1 MKHAKRHPLIFGTLI
16 LTITGLITR
25 IIGFFYRIYLSR
37 LFGEEGMGIYQL
49 LSPALSL
56 SFSLTAAGYQ
66 TAISK
71 FVAANTAGRR
81 SDDLKTL
88 LTGASITLPLSLGVN
103 AVLFLAAEPIGIF
116 LLKEARTISMLRIL
130 SFSIPFA
137 ALHACINGY
146 FYGKK
151 KASVPALTQLLEQLA
166 RVGCVF
172 LVTGADLSE
181 GRTPS
186 INAAVLGLTVGELLS
201 MLIALI
207 CLYIHLYPD
216 ASVLSLQNICPSS
229 AVYRDLLG
237 MALPLTANRIVL
249 NILQSIEAVSIPQK
263 LLLYG
268 YDTTTALSVYG
279 VLTGMAMPMIFFP
292 NALTSS
298 VAVLLLPTISEN
310 HAKGDREA
318 VWNDTLRTV
327 KYCSLMGFLC
337 LCGFLFL
344 GDWMGTELF
353 HSELAGHFIVTL
365 GFICPFLY
373 LDTTLS
379 SILQGLGM
387 AGLQRGLSSDP
398 APVRIFCHSRD
409 RYAGI
414 SVGDSGQPAGTCRNL
429 FFLSVPFLPPKHS
442 FLNLSHKNT
451 SLSNLCRADGGV
463 LFRKY
468 RSPVLILIVI
478 LIVENT
484 LQLIHEGIHI
494 LEFSVDRSKSHI
506 SDRIQIL

>member
-1 MKHAKRHPLIFGTLI
+1 MYTLSSLSPRKKAFLFSTLL
-16 LTITGLITR
+16 LTASGFICRVL
-25 IIGFFYRIYLSR
+25 GFFYRIFLSR
-37 LFGEEGMGIYQL
+37 TIGAEGLGIYHMVHPVFGICFSLCAGSIQTALSQLIASRTADGKRIFHRGIVLSMGMSLILSALICRYSDFLARYVLMAPECAPYLPVMGI
-49 LSPALSL
+49 S
-56 SFSLTAAGYQ
+56 
-66 TAISK
+66 
-71 FVAANTAGRR
+71 V
-81 SDDLKTL
+81 
-88 LTGASITLPLSLGVN
+88 
-103 AVLFLAAEPIGIF
+103 
-116 LLKEARTISMLRIL
+116 
-130 SFSIPFA
+130 PFA
-137 ALHACINGY
+137 AFHACINGY

-166 RVGCVF
+166 RVSCVF
-172 LVTGADLSE
+172 LVTGADLAE

-186 INAAVLGLTVGELLS
+186 INAAVLGLTVGEIFS
-201 MLIALI
+201 MLIALV

-216 ASVLSLQNICPSS
+216 SSILSLQNICPSVP
-229 AVYRDLLG
+229 VYRDLLG

-249 NILQSIEAVSIPQK
+249 NILQSIEAVSIPRK

-310 HAKGDREA
+310 HAKGDRGA
-318 VWNDTLRTV
+318 VINATLRTV
-327 KYCSLMGFLC
+327 KYCSLMGACC

-387 AGLQRGLSSDP
+387 AG
-398 APVRIFCHSRD
+398 RIFFSNVVCLLIRLLFVFFAIPVIGMQGYLWGILVSQLVL
-409 RYAGI
+409 AGI
-414 SVGDSGQPAGTCRNL
+414 Y
-429 FFLSVPFLPPKHS
+429 FFCLYHF
-442 FLNLSHKNT
+442 
-451 SLSNLCRADGGV
+451 
-463 LFRKY
+463 FRK
-468 RSPVLILIVI
+468 
-478 LIVENT
+478 N
-484 LQLIHEGIHI
+484 
-494 LEFSVDRSKSHI
+494 
-506 SDRIQIL
+506 

>member
-66 TAISK
+66 TAISN
-71 FVAANTAGRR
+71 FVA
-81 SDDLKTL
+81 
-88 LTGASITLPLSLGVN
+88 
-103 AVLFLAAEPIGIF
+103 
-116 LLKEARTISMLRIL
+116 ISMLRIL

-387 AGLQRGLSSDP
+387 AG
-398 APVRIFCHSRD
+398 RIFVSNVVCLLIRLLFVFFAIPVIGMQGYLWGILISQLVL
-409 RYAGI
+409 AGI
-414 SVGDSGQPAGTCRNL
+414 Y
-429 FFLSVPFLPPKHS
+429 FFCLYRF
-442 FLNLSHKNT
+442 FRQNT
-451 SLSNLCRADGGV
+451 V
-463 LFRKY
+463 F
-468 RSPVLILIVI
+468 
-478 LIVENT
+478 
-484 LQLIHEGIHI
+484 
-494 LEFSVDRSKSHI
+494 
-506 SDRIQIL
+506 